1 MSISEVFAPSH
12 LLHTRLSC
20 CWEATDR
27 QNMFLQVY
35 LTKQHLVVVTEF
47 VRGGSLQ
54 QYAQHYPKERPM
66 AEDEAQ

>member
-1 MSISEVFAPSH
+1 MSISEVFGPSH
-12 LLHTRLSC
+12 LLQTHLSC
-20 CWEATDR
+20 RIATNPDSM
-27 QNMFLQVY
+27 NLQVY